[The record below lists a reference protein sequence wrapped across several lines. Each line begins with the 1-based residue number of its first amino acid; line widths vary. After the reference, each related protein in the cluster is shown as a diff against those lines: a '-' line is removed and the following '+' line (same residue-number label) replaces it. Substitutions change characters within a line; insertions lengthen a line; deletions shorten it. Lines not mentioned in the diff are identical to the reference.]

1 MYHIMEGKDSMKA
14 SELKS
19 CIERM
24 ILQYGDLEITFK
36 DEYKNNVYDI
46 KDVMVSFL
54 KKEDY
59 STSHK
64 SFFYEN

>member
-1 MYHIMEGKDSMKA
+1 MRA

-54 KKEDY
+54 KKEDDKFIITNHY
-59 STSHK
+59 
-64 SFFYEN
+64 YE

>member
-1 MYHIMEGKDSMKA
+1 MKA

-24 ILQYGDLEITFK
+24 ILLYGDLEIIFK
-36 DEYKNNVYDI
+36 DEYKNNEFDI

-54 KKEDY
+54 KKEDDKFIITNHY
-59 STSHK
+59 
-64 SFFYEN
+64 YE

>member
-1 MYHIMEGKDSMKA
+1 MKA

-24 ILQYGDLEITFK
+24 ILQYGDLEIMFK

-54 KKEDY
+54 KKESDKFIITNHY
-59 STSHK
+59 
-64 SFFYEN
+64 YE

>member
-1 MYHIMEGKDSMKA
+1 MKA

-19 CIERM
+19 YIERM
-24 ILQYGDLEITFK
+24 ILQYGDLEIMFK

-54 KKEDY
+54 KKESDKFIITNHY
-59 STSHK
+59 
-64 SFFYEN
+64 YE